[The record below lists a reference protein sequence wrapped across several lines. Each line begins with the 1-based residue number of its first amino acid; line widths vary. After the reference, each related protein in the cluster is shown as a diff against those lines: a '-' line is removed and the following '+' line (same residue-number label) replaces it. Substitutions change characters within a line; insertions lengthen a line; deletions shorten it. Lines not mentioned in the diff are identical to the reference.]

1 MEIARRFVLL
11 PASVLILVP
20 TLFCVLPSS
29 QVLAADSPLFLLAAA
44 APAERPSR
52 PPTWADDLER
62 QLSTYLKKKYPSYDF
77 TPYTRELDRV
87 RGAASRGD
95 RWAVKREMGVFLKML
110 ARRAHGLGGGAAEE
124 LTGLAQQT
132 MPAEEFAIV
141 YPGSV
146 GEPHAL
152 RIRA

>member
-1 MEIARRFVLL
+1 METASRFVLL
-11 PASVLILVP
+11 PVSALILVP
-20 TLFCVLPSS
+20 TLCCILPSS
-29 QVLAADSPLFLLAAA
+29 QVQAADSPLFLLAAA
-44 APAERPSR
+44 APADRPSP

-77 TPYTRELDRV
+77 TPYTQELDRV
-87 RGAASRGD
+87 REAVSRGN

-110 ARRAHGLGGGAAEE
+110 ASRAHGLGDDAAEE

-141 YPGSV
+141 YPGSMI
-146 GEPHAL
+146 EPHAVW
-152 RIRA
+152 IGA